1 MRKILGW
8 IVFAI
13 GSWMLISPQSLLG
26 LKQLK
31 WMYKYAFPGE
41 VLLGV
46 LVTCIA
52 FYLLDIKVEDK
63 DVKTGGH

>member
-13 GSWMLISPQSLLG
+13 GSWMLVSPQALLG

-31 WMYKYAFPGE
+31 WMYNYAFPGE

-46 LVTCIA
+46 LVTCLG
-52 FYLLDIKVEDK
+52 FYLLDFKVQDE

>member
-1 MRKILGW
+1 MRKIFGW
-8 IVFAI
+8 IIFLA
-13 GSWMLISPQSLLG
+13 GSWMMVSPQALLG

-31 WMYKYAFPGE
+31 WMYNYAFPGE

-46 LVTCIA
+46 LVTCVGL
-52 FYLLDIKVEDK
+52 YLLDIKLNSE